1 MTLRFPSSS
10 RVHSTPSRRA
20 GRSPS
25 EARRASARRPAA
37 VLALLALLAALPA
50 PAVAA
55 PPELRLGDP
64 AELVLGWLQ
73 DLIARLGFAPEGS
86 GGGAGA
92 EPQAGLTAAT
102 RAQVSGSSGET
113 APGGDPSDPSQQL
126 GSMMDP
132 DG

>member
-1 MTLRFPSSS
+1 LET
-10 RVHSTPSRRA
+10 RRA
-20 GRSPS
+20 P
-25 EARRASARRPAA
+25 ARRPAA

-50 PAVAA
+50 PAFAA

-64 AELVLGWLQ
+64 AELVLGWLR
-73 DLIARLGFAPEGS
+73 DLAARLGLAPGGS

-92 EPQAGLTAAT
+92 EPQVGFTAVT
-102 RAQVSGSSGET
+102 RAQMSGSSGET
-113 APGGDPSDPSQQL
+113 APGGDPLDPSQQL